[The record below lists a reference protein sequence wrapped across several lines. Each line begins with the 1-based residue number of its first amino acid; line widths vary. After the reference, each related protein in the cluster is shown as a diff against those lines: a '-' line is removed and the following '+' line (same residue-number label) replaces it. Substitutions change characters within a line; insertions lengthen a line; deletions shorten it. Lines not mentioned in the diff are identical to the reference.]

1 MSNFLINVQ
10 LACRRPNQ
18 NAAFLNQSSE
28 QLSDTKGM
36 AQKGSHTQIALSAIQ
51 CFRPR
56 VI

>member
-1 MSNFLINVQ
+1 MPNFLINVQ

-28 QLSDTKGM
+28 QSPDTKGM
-36 AQKGSHTQIALSAIQ
+36 AKKGPPTQIALSAIQ